1 MGRMPRLGI
10 VGFPNVGKTTLFN
23 AVTGFSAPTGV
34 HPFSTIEP
42 RLGVAKVP
50 DPKLEQ
56 AAILESSAK
65 LTPATLELLD
75 LPPMTPG
82 QAGGRFLG
90 QLREMDALIV
100 VLRAFTHA
108 AVSDEGF
115 GADPIGQAEEL
126 LLELAVADHE
136 VFAKKAERMAKEA
149 AAEPGRQGMAASIAE
164 AGAHLALGEQLR
176 AGVWSDIARESFR
189 DLAPLTSKPAIWVIN
204 IDEDETDAGALI
216 EKVAGIVPAGD
227 VVLALSARIEE
238 EGSLLSSSERAE
250 LFEGLGLG
258 EGALAK
264 MVRAAYQSLGLISF
278 YTLGPKE
285 ARAWTVRLNAPA
297 PEAAGKIH
305 SDLERGFIRAEV
317 AGIDDVIASG
327 GWDRAKALGGVIRT
341 EGKDYHVLAGDV
353 LVVRFSV

>member
-1 MGRMPRLGI
+1 MPRLGI

-23 AVTGFSAPTGV
+23 AVTGLSAPTGA
-34 HPFSTIEP
+34 HPYSTTEP
-42 RLGVAKVP
+42 RLGVANVP
-50 DPKLEQ
+50 DPLLEQ
-56 AAILESSAK
+56 ASIVERSAK

-75 LPPMTPG
+75 LPPMVPG

-90 QLREMDALIV
+90 QLREMDALII
-100 VLRAFTHA
+100 VLRAFTDPA
-108 AVSDEGF
+108 ISDEGL
-115 GADPIGQAEEL
+115 GWDPIDQAEEL
-126 LLELAVADHE
+126 LLELAVADHQ
-136 VFAKKAERMAKEA
+136 VFAKKAERVAKEA
-149 AAEPGRQGMAASIAE
+149 TAESSRQAVATAIGDAA
-164 AGAHLALGEQLR
+164 AHLGHGAQLR
-176 AGVWSDIARESFR
+176 TRAWSEVEQESFR

-204 IDEDETDAGALI
+204 VDEYETGREGLID
-216 EKVAGIVPAGD
+216 KVRGVVPEGD

-238 EGSLLSSSERAE
+238 EGSLLSADERAE

-264 MVRAAYQSLGLISF
+264 MVGAAYQSLGLISF

-285 ARAWTVRLNAPA
+285 ARAWAVRANAPV

-317 AGIDDVIASG
+317 AEIDEVIAAG
-327 GWDRAKALGGVIRT
+327 GWDRAKIAGAIRT
-341 EGKDYHVLAGDV
+341 EGREYRVRAGDV